1 MMSDLIDVFNNRHF
15 KHITIERA
23 ISDMDGI
30 LMVDGKENE
39 VIIRLDGDKVKSFMN
54 ERNTVS

>member
-1 MMSDLIDVFNNRHF
+1 MSDLIDVFNNRHF
-15 KHITIERA
+15 THITIERE
-23 ISDMDGI
+23 ISDMAGI

>member
-1 MMSDLIDVFNNRHF
+1 
-15 KHITIERA
+15 
-23 ISDMDGI
+23 MDGI